1 MATVSHLIERL
12 QAQGWRITNV
22 RRTLLEILVVH
33 HKPLSVAD
41 ILEAT
46 TRRGLEPNK
55 TTVYRELERLKE
67 EGIIREVLIDGKAQ
81 YVELIDEADHHH
93 HLICTNCKRV
103 EEVDF
108 PQEIEKKI
116 DELTRLIQRKT
127 KFGTLNH
134 SVDFFGVCRACK

>member
-1 MATVSHLIERL
+1 MVTVSHLIERL

-22 RRTLLEILVVH
+22 RRALLEILVVH

-103 EEVDF
+103 EDFDPSHEV
-108 PQEIEKKI
+108 EKKI
-116 DELTRLIQRKT
+116 DELTALVQKKT
-127 KFGTLNH
+127 NFGEISH
-134 SVDFFGVCRACK
+134 SVDFFGKCKRC